1 MDPITITAISILGF
15 FTLVAIFEAIFYA
28 VNTYQQTQAQK
39 SIAESTKEGLRIQR
53 DGVSV
58 QKEIAENTS
67 NISSNLQNNQLSSE
81 MKSSNKK
88 EQSQTHQR

>member
-1 MDPITITAISILGF
+1 MDPISITAI
-15 FTLVAIFEAIFYA
+15 AIFGVITLTSLFTWIFNM

-39 SIAESTKEGLRIQR
+39 SIAESTKEGLGIQR

-67 NISSNLQNNQLSSE
+67 NFSSHLQNQNQSPQ
-81 MKSSNKK
+81 KTPQNKK